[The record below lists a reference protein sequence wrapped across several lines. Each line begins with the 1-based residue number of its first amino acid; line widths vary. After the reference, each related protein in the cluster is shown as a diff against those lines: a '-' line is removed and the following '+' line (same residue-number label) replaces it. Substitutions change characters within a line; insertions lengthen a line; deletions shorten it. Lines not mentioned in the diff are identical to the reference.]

1 MAGSSSTAL
10 SVLSPPSVP
19 KTGSSKTNPCETR
32 VSVSMRRNPRSIS
45 FGFGA
50 ESQGKRGST
59 RLNAVGLTEI
69 EPDINEDPIDRW
81 ATNEV
86 SAEDFL
92 YGEYD
97 GAHTYHGEDEEGT
110 FWGYVAE
117 DYAAVEPPSG
127 FQGFISW
134 LFPPAIIAGMYFHAP
149 GEYLYIGA
157 AVFTVVFCIIEM
169 NKPSEPHNFEPQIYN
184 MERGARDKL
193 IADYNTMDLWDFNEK
208 YGDLWDFTVKK
219 DAAEIMKR

>member
-10 SVLSPPSVP
+10 SVLSPPPSVP
-19 KTGSSKTNPCETR
+19 KTGSSKTDPCETR

-69 EPDINEDPIDRW
+69 EPDINEDPKDRW
-81 ATNEV
+81 ATNGV
-86 SAEDFL
+86 SAVR
-92 YGEYD
+92 
-97 GAHTYHGEDEEGT
+97 T

-134 LFPPAIIAGMYFHAP
+134 LFPPAIVAGMYFHAP
-149 GEYLYIGA
+149 SCYGEELEGIFLAKVVASFQLCRA
-157 AVFTVVFCIIEM
+157 AGM
-169 NKPSEPHNFEPQIYN
+169 PWQI
-184 MERGARDKL
+184 
-193 IADYNTMDLWDFNEK
+193 
-208 YGDLWDFTVKK
+208 
-219 DAAEIMKR
+219 